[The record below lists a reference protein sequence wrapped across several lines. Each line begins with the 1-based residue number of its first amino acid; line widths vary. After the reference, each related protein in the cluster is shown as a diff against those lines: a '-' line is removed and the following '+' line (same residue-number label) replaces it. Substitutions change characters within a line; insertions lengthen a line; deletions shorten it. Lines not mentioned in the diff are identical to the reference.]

1 MWSDTFAFCM
11 VFYVQHPKFSFC
23 MLYTEFPFFSSV
35 PQSFFLFSLFHL
47 FASMFPLLKQSL
59 CVYVSA
65 ADKPAG
71 INRFEDLAEAF
82 GSHFLLFIRV
92 EITVYVQIACVRFE
106 AHVRFVCFI
115 RKETFFFSLTM
126 LSIPTLSSSSLTL
139 FLFSLS
145 FICLRVCF
153 SCCRKA

>member
-1 MWSDTFAFCM
+1 
-11 VFYVQHPKFSFC
+11 
-23 MLYTEFPFFSSV
+23 
-35 PQSFFLFSLFHL
+35 
-47 FASMFPLLKQSL
+47 MFPLLKQSL

-115 RKETFFFSLTM
+115 RKETFFFSL
-126 LSIPTLSSSSLTL
+126 LRCCL
-139 FLFSLS
+139 FLPSLRLPS
-145 FICLRVCF
+145 LCFYFLSHLFVCVYVSPAVEKLSLCVYVSAPDNPAGINRF
-153 SCCRKA
+153 KALAEAFG